1 MSGRTS
7 SELHWYHRAV
17 QICTVLQHR
26 LIVVIIVDEGAVYCA
41 VSDPKPTCGVVTS
54 LPIVEGQD
62 VTLSCSMTYIRY
74 ADERRL
80 NPGARFSASISWDS
94 AAGTSSN
101 KSTALDNNVGETLM
115 ADVVMK
121 ASGTEIPSYNCIS
134 KFQFSA
140 GRSSSL
146 IYAFNSVS
154 WTCVSAPVDIWC
166 TYYRLI
172 SIYFRP
178 ENIFNMPYFWV
189 WPKWFSN
196 GGVRVKD
203 TFHSCVFVCALMYD
217 FNN

>member
-1 MSGRTS
+1 M
-7 SELHWYHRAV
+7 

-26 LIVVIIVDEGAVYCA
+26 LIVVITVDEGAVYCD

-54 LPIVEGQD
+54 LPIIEGQE

-146 IYAFNSVS
+146 IYALNSVS

-166 TYYRLI
+166 TYYWLI
-172 SIYFRP
+172 TI
-178 ENIFNMPYFWV
+178 
-189 WPKWFSN
+189 
-196 GGVRVKD
+196 
-203 TFHSCVFVCALMYD
+203 
-217 FNN
+217 